1 MDGFKRAP
9 HTSLIEEAIQAKGSG
24 YVESSA
30 QTFRTD
36 ALAILESLVVDIDD
50 AAVVSALQKQ
60 GFRSSGS
67 YLTTLHALA
76 EVARSRRP
84 PTAARPQQSR
94 GARVLQRAAAG
105 ELNVR
110 RLGFSFALIRR

>member
-9 HTSLIEEAIQAKGSG
+9 HASLIEEAIQAKGNN
-24 YVESSA
+24 YLDRSA

-50 AAVVSALQKQ
+50 ASVVTALQKQ

-84 PTAARPQQSR
+84 PSESP
-94 GARVLQRAAAG
+94 
-105 ELNVR
+105 N
-110 RLGFSFALIRR
+110 